1 MSDEVSADLST
12 GDGKS
17 VPLLSFVSHID
28 GKNARVS
35 VWPDRVEWDRKGI
48 LSTGAKAGMAV
59 MTVGMSYLATGVTRK
74 QSTEVIPVKSI
85 MSVTTKRGLGL
96 QTKVSVI
103 TSGNTIEMRISHKE
117 AEQVRSVL
125 MQLASG
131 THPSQTASTS
141 AAPQAPAAPVAA
153 PQPDVAAQ
161 LHQLASLRDAGIL
174 MSSPPRGRGRARVSA
189 SALVTISIRSTPM
202 TEHTASNWSM
212 VKTFF
217 PVRARESWEGESPAA
232 AATALWALP
241 RRRIASLSRRPTC

>member
-103 TSGNTIEMRISHKE
+103 TSGNTIEMRIAHKE
-117 AEQVRSVL
+117 AEQVRQVL

-131 THPSQTASTS
+131 VHPSQAA
-141 AAPQAPAAPVAA
+141 AAPVVPPVAA
-153 PQPDVAAQ
+153 PAPSQAAAPDLTAQ
-161 LHQLASLRDAGIL
+161 LQQLASLRDAGIL
-174 MSSPPRGRGRARVSA
+174 TEEEFAAKKAEILAR
-189 SALVTISIRSTPM
+189 L
-202 TEHTASNWSM
+202 
-212 VKTFF
+212 
-217 PVRARESWEGESPAA
+217 
-232 AATALWALP
+232 
-241 RRRIASLSRRPTC
+241 

>member
-1 MSDEVSADLST
+1 MSEDVAADLSA
-12 GDGKS
+12 GDGKAA
-17 VPLLSFVSHID
+17 PLLYFVSHID

-96 QTKVSVI
+96 QTKLSVI

-125 MQLASG
+125 MQLAAG
-131 THPSQTASTS
+131 THPSQSTS
-141 AAPQAPAAPVAA
+141 APAAPAAPSAPAAVAA
-153 PQPDVAAQ
+153 QPVDVAAQ

-174 MSSPPRGRGRARVSA
+174 
-189 SALVTISIRSTPM
+189 
-202 TEHTASNWSM
+202 TEDE
-212 VKTFF
+212 F
-217 PVRARESWEGESPAA
+217 AA
-232 AATALWALP
+232 KKAD
-241 RRRIASLSRRPTC
+241 ILSRM